1 MVLFLC
7 GVRLDRRMLDKI
19 VYGVDNIDMPQ

>member
-1 MVLFLC
+1 
-7 GVRLDRRMLDKI
+7 MLDKI